1 MTRAN
6 FSRHS
11 LKKSNGAKSG
21 CCNSLLVIKGGKAV
35 KNCQTHSWKIWI
47 WPANCLFFLSKR
59 ANHKPIT
66 HKSDSLA
73 LLFSKEQGVWFVH
86 SRSFAKINESDKLR
100 IALLKEQFGAKE
112 RRSKEG
118 REKERIHK
126 PELSIQFVYQ
136 KLSENVGL
144 CWISSSVLRKCKKVT
159 PGHLFYRG

>member
-1 MTRAN
+1 M
-6 FSRHS
+6 
-11 LKKSNGAKSG
+11 
-21 CCNSLLVIKGGKAV
+21 
-35 KNCQTHSWKIWI
+35 
-47 WPANCLFFLSKR
+47 
-59 ANHKPIT
+59 
-66 HKSDSLA
+66 
-73 LLFSKEQGVWFVH
+73 WFVH
-86 SRSFAKINESDKLR
+86 SRSFAKSNESDKLR

-159 PGHLFYRG
+159 PGHLFYRGYIYVNSYSVSTYKILQFYLYWQTPCSVSQRGVWLRAVLFNFRFCINLIFELCAVLIIVVSVISLISLRKGTFQ